1 MGYEIE
7 IILDN
12 KNKKYN
18 LEQNIIDQAV
28 KNNCERYYTNY
39 EISGI
44 RGHIHKNKFIL
55 TFIFPEEQIYLI
67 RFIEYIKNLNRVSIE
82 TISYDNCVFHILYP
96 PKKCKNLTGMK
107 EFENILKILK

>member
-1 MGYEIE
+1 MGYEID
-7 IILDN
+7 IILH
-12 KNKKYN
+12 KKKYK
-18 LEQNIIDQAV
+18 ENIIEHAI
-28 KNNCERYYTNY
+28 KNNCIRHYTNY

-44 RGHIHKNKFIL
+44 RGHIHNNKFIL

-67 RFIEYIKNLNRVSIE
+67 RFIEYIKNLKCSTIE

-96 PKKCKNLTGMK
+96 PKKCKKKVTK